1 MKKYI
6 YLVVLGFVLVVSHIS
21 TACVGKTVHLGI
33 SNVPNERLMAEMASL
48 LIVERTGSTVQIDVY
63 KNSADLY
70 NAVKKGNVN
79 VMFESP
85 SRAAEVIG
93 KNKDASYELIKSEYK
108 AKLNLTW
115 LEPFGG
121 VIKYAPVLTSETLA
135 TYPALPKLLN
145 KLSASLSQDTYA
157 KLLKSVDSAD
167 KTKKVAKDYL
177 KVKKL
182 I

>member
-1 MKKYI
+1 MNKSI
-6 YLVVLGFVLVVSHIS
+6 LFVLIGVVLAVSQLS
-21 TACVGKTVHLGI
+21 SACVGKTVHLGI
-33 SNVPNERLMAEMASL
+33 SNAPNERLMAEMASL

-79 VMFESP
+79 VMFESS

-93 KNKDASYELIKSEYK
+93 KAKDATYEQIKSEYK
-108 AKLNLTW
+108 TKLNLIW

-121 VIKYAPVLTSETLA
+121 VTKYAPVLTSETLA